1 MMSDSWTGCWIT
13 DGAVQQQQQY

>member
-1 MMSDSWTGCWIT
+1 MSDSWTGCWIT